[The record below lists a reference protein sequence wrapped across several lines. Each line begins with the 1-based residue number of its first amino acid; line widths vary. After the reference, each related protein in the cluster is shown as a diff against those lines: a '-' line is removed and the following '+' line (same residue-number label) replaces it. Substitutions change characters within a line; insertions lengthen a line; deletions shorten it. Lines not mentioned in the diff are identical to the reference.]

1 MPCICAQCGG
11 KTDCDSIICIR
22 CLAEIFDRV
31 NIENSKGEVLNE
43 VQARGM
49 EQSLRR

>member
-1 MPCICAQCGG
+1 MPCICAECGG

-22 CLAEIFDRV
+22 CLVEIIEKV
-31 NIENSKGEVLNE
+31 NLENSQGEVLNE
-43 VQARGM
+43 VQARVM